1 MCKKEIKCDFVN
13 EFWSLELKD
22 KIFSL
27 HKKVSL
33 SLFKINHHLQ
43 FWPQAVAILLSVA
56 IC

>member
-13 EFWSLELKD
+13 VFWSLELKD